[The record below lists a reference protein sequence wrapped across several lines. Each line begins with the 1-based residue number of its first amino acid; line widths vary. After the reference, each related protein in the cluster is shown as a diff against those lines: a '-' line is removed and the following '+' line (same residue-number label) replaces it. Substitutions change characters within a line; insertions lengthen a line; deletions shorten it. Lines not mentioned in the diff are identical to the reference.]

1 MKKKIGDLTLREI
14 KKERDKACSAQPD
27 CSECPFRH
35 CCISDVFDLEQEV
48 EVEDNE

>member
-14 KKERDKACSAQPD
+14 KKEEDKVCDKFD

-35 CCISDVFDLEQEV
+35 CCISDAFDLEEEV